1 MIRKLPLTTLAAALA
16 ATLALSACNKADNDD
31 AAVVDA
37 TPAATTPADGTLPAT
52 GTDTGAMDGAMTD
65 TGTATDGITITS
77 VDLGSAVGD
86 DNRITVPTTT
96 FTGTDTIHASVVT
109 DGTTEGTLVATW
121 TYQDGQVVDTQEKVV
136 PAGPQ
141 VTDFSITKPDGWP
154 AGDYTLKISRDGTV
168 LQTREFN
175 VG

>member
-1 MIRKLPLTTLAAALA
+1 MIRKLPSATLVAALA
-16 ATLALSACNKADNDD
+16 GALALAGCNKADDTDD
-31 AAVVDA
+31 AAID
-37 TPAATTPADGTLPAT
+37 TTPPPAATTPADTTMPPAT
-52 GTDTGAMDGAMTD
+52 TDT
-65 TGTATDGITITS
+65 TATTGLSITS

-86 DNRITVPTTT
+86 DNRISVPTTT
-96 FTGTDTIHASVVT
+96 FTGSDTIHASVVT
-109 DGTTEGTLVATW
+109 DGTAEGTLVATW

-154 AGDYTLKISRDGTV
+154 AGNYTLQVSKDGMV
-168 LQTREFN
+168 LQTREFK

>member
-1 MIRKLPLTTLAAALA
+1 MIRTLPSTTLVAALAAALA
-16 ATLALSACNKADNDD
+16 LAGCNRADDTNDSA
-31 AAVVDA
+31 VD
-37 TPAATTPADGTLPAT
+37 TTTPPAATTPADTTMPPAT
-52 GTDTGAMDGAMTD
+52 TDT
-65 TGTATDGITITS
+65 TGTNTTDSGLTITS

-86 DNRITVPTTT
+86 DNRISVPTTT
-96 FTGTDTIHASVVT
+96 FAGNDTIHASVVT

-121 TYQDGQVVDTQEKVV
+121 TFQDGQVVDTQEKVV

-154 AGDYTLKISRDGTV
+154 AGNYTLQVSKDGMV
-168 LQTREFN
+168 LQTREFK